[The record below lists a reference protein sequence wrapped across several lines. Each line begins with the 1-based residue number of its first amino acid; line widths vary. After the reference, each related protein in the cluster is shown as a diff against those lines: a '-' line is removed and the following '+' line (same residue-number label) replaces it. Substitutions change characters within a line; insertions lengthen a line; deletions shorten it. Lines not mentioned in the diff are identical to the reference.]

1 MVNFKKLIIDE
12 NTSILDAIKIIDNSI
27 YRTCFVVNNHNKLIG
42 SITDGDIRRGLLKKL
57 ILKVKYR
64 KFVTEK
70 PLVL

>member
-42 SITDGDIRRGLLKKL
+42 SITDGDIRRGLLKKN
-57 ILKVKYR
+57 
-64 KFVTEK
+64 
-70 PLVL
+70 